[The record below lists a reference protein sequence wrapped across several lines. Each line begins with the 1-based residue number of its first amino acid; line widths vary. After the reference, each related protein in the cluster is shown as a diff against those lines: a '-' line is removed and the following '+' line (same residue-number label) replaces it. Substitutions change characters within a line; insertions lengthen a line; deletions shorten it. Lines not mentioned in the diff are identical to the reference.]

1 MAKKEPIGKVTLLN
15 VRASFL
21 ALFTPDSREQD
32 DGTIRETWKGNF
44 FIPKDDPDS
53 VVAVFKGKR
62 MKAMAAL
69 KQAGLEARESTW
81 GAETATKKWPKLK
94 ADRVFLRDGDQE
106 DWDGYAG
113 QHYISA
119 NAPIAD
125 RPSVI
130 TNRKDGNDKWIDAE
144 PGKAGAPYS
153 GCYVNAVIEIWV
165 QDNKHGKRLNC
176 KLKAV
181 QFFRD
186 GEAFS
191 SNAPVDVNEEFTDDM
206 AGVEGSIGGD
216 FDGDDDDDLV

>member
-1 MAKKEPIGKVTLLN
+1 MPKETVGKVTLLN

-32 DGTIRETWKGNF
+32 DGTIRETWKANF
-44 FIPKDDPDS
+44 FIPKDNADNTIGIY
-53 VVAVFKGKR
+53 KGQR
-62 MKAMAAL
+62 MPAL
-69 KQAGLEARESTW
+69 KALKMAGQEARVKAW
-81 GAETATKKWPKLK
+81 GEPSEAKPHPKLK
-94 ADRVFLRDGDQE
+94 ADRVFLRDGDHE

-113 QHYISA
+113 QHYVSS
-119 NAPIAD
+119 NAPLAD
-125 RPSVI
+125 RPSAI
-130 TNRKDGNDKWIDAE
+130 TNRKDGNGKWIEAE
-144 PGKAGAPYS
+144 PGKQGAPYS
-153 GCYVNAVIEIWV
+153 GCYVNAVVEVWV

-191 SNAPVDVNEEFTDDM
+191 ANAPVDVNEEFTDDM

-216 FDGDDDDDLV
+216 FDDDDDDNLV